1 MRSAGGNQGHLA
13 IRLALVTRRIVLAAA
28 VLALAAAPTAKA
40 ATWKQLT
47 SDGGANIDQ
56 VALLRT
62 SDGVLHVVWHKRTGP
77 NTEDLLHTV
86 IGANGKVG
94 ATTPVQSGWTGFG
107 NAGLTTI
114 PGGGI
119 RAFWGGI
126 RTIDPN
132 ETNQDENMAVST
144 DGGASWALTPGSV
157 VQRGTQAY
165 GSSVSATTRPDGTP
179 MITYA
184 GTLGTWVHAGAD
196 ATLPNFDLQAPLGT
210 YGYDPNIASDA
221 SGTMVAWYSNATG
234 HLGPHAQAVNP
245 DGSPIGS
252 AMQMPGTA
260 NMDVGMIART
270 PLVARPGGGFYV
282 AYPTGY
288 PTQNSVRVWKVG
300 TSRTTLLDR
309 TQFNSLAAISADRSG
324 RLWVAWKDGTRVL
337 ASRSNKAATKWGAI
351 VDAGQPKKAGS
362 LYTLDASATPGGGAD
377 LFGNYGIGTNSTT
390 STFYTRINPGLTLTA
405 NRRGSGYGFVV
416 TDAGSPVK
424 GAKVKGAGKSATTDS
439 KGRARLSVKRKT
451 KVTASASGYSPA
463 SVKLK

>member
-1 MRSAGGNQGHLA
+1 
-13 IRLALVTRRIVLAAA
+13 VTRRIVLAAA

-47 SDGGANIDQ
+47 SNGGANIDQ
-56 VALLRT
+56 VALVRT
-62 SDGVLHVVWHKRTGP
+62 GDGVLHVVWHRLTGP
-77 NTEDLLHTV
+77 NTEDLVHTA
-86 IGANGKVG
+86 IAANGKVG
-94 ATTPVQSGWTGFG
+94 ATTPVQSGWATIG

-114 PGGGI
+114 PGGGL
-119 RAFWGGI
+119 RAYWGGI
-126 RTIDPN
+126 RTTEST

-144 DGGASWALTPGSV
+144 DGGASWALTTGSV
-157 VQRGTQAY
+157 VQPGTQAY

-196 ATLPNFDLQAPLGT
+196 ATLGNFNLQPPLGN

-234 HLGPHAQAVNP
+234 HLGPHAQAVNA

-260 NMDVGMIART
+260 NMNVGMLSRT
-270 PLVARPGGGFYV
+270 PLVARAGGGFYV

-288 PTQNSVRVWKVG
+288 PTQNAVRVWKVG
-300 TSRTTLLDR
+300 ATKTTLLDK
-309 TQFNSLAAISADRSG
+309 TANNSLAAISADSSG

-337 ASRSNKAATKWGAI
+337 ASRSNKAATTWGAI
-351 VDAGQPKKAGS
+351 VDAGQPKNAGS
-362 LYTLDASATPGGGAD
+362 LYTLDASATPGGGVD
-377 LFGNYGIGTNSTT
+377 LFGNYGIGTNPTT
-390 STFYTRINPGLTLTA
+390 STFYARINPGLTLTA
-405 NRRGSGYGFVV
+405 KKSGSGYTLTV
-416 TDAGSPVK
+416 TDAGTPVK
-424 GAKVKGAGKSATTDS
+424 GANVKGAGKSDTTDS
-439 KGRARLSVKRKT
+439 KGRAQLSVRRKT
-451 KVTASASGYSPA
+451 TVTASASGYTSA

>member
-1 MRSAGGNQGHLA
+1 
-13 IRLALVTRRIVLAAA
+13 VTRRIVLAAA

-40 ATWKQLT
+40 ATWKPLT
-47 SDGGANIDQ
+47 SAGGANIDQ

-62 SDGVLHVVWHKRTGP
+62 GDGVLHVVWHRQTGP
-77 NTEDLLHTV
+77 NTEDLVHTA
-86 IGANGKVG
+86 IAASGKVG
-94 ATTPVQSGWTGFG
+94 ATTPVQSGWATIG

-119 RAFWGGI
+119 RAYWGGI
-126 RTIDPN
+126 RTTEPT

-157 VQRGTQAY
+157 VQPGTQAY

-179 MITYA
+179 VITYA
-184 GTLGTWVHAGAD
+184 GTLGTWVHTGAD
-196 ATLPNFDLQAPLGT
+196 ATLANFNLQPPLGS

-234 HLGPHAQAVNP
+234 HLGPHAQGVNA

-260 NMDVGMIART
+260 NMNVGMLSRT
-270 PLVARPGGGFYV
+270 PLVARAGGGFYV

-288 PTQNSVRVWKVG
+288 PTQNAVRVWKVG
-300 TSRTTLLDR
+300 ATKTTLLDK
-309 TQFNSLAAISADRSG
+309 TVNSSLAAISADSSG

-337 ASRSNKAATKWGAI
+337 ASRSDKAATKWGAI
-351 VDAGQPKKAGS
+351 VDAGQPKHAGS

-377 LFGNYGIGTNSTT
+377 LFGNYGIGASSTT
-390 STFYTRINPGLTLTA
+390 STFYARINPGLTLTA
-405 NRRGSGYGFVV
+405 SKRGSGYAFTV

-424 GAKVKGAGKSATTDS
+424 GAKVKGAGKSDTTDS
-439 KGRARLSVKRKT
+439 KGRAQLNVRRKT
-451 KVTASASGYSPA
+451 TVTASASGYTSA

>member
-1 MRSAGGNQGHLA
+1 MPT
-13 IRLALVTRRIVLAAA
+13 RLALVTRRIVLAAA
-28 VLALAAAPTAKA
+28 VLAALAAAPTAKA

-62 SDGVLHVVWHKRTGP
+62 SDGALHVVWHRQTGP

-86 IGANGKVG
+86 IAANGKVG
-94 ATTPVQSGWTGFG
+94 ATTPVQSGWATIG
-107 NAGLTTI
+107 NAGLTTM

-126 RTIDPN
+126 RTTDPN

-196 ATLPNFDLQAPLGT
+196 ATLGNFSLQPPLGN

-221 SGTMVAWYSNATG
+221 SGTVVAWYSNATG
-234 HLGPHAQAVNP
+234 HLGPHAQNVNA

-252 AMQMPGTA
+252 AVQMPGTA
-260 NMDVGMIART
+260 NMNVGMLSRT

-288 PTQNSVRVWKVG
+288 PTQNSIRVWKVG
-300 TSRTTLLDR
+300 ASRTTQLDK
-309 TQFNSLAAISADRSG
+309 TATNSLAALSADSSG

-351 VDAGQPKKAGS
+351 VDAGQPRNAGS

-377 LFGNYGIGTNSTT
+377 LFGNYGIGTDSTT
-390 STFYTRINPGLTLTA
+390 STFYARINPGLTLTA
-405 NRRGSGYGFVV
+405 KKSGSGYTFTV

-424 GAKVKGAGKSATTDS
+424 GAKVKGGGKSDTTDS
-439 KGRARLSVKRKT
+439 QGRAQLKVKRKT
-451 KVTASASGYSPA
+451 TVTASASGYTSA

>member
-1 MRSAGGNQGHLA
+1 
-13 IRLALVTRRIVLAAA
+13 VTRRIVLAAA

-62 SDGVLHVVWHKRTGP
+62 GDGVLHVVWHKRTGP
-77 NTEDLLHTV
+77 TTDDLLHTA
-86 IGANGKVG
+86 IAASGKIG
-94 ATTPVQSGWTGFG
+94 ATTPVQSGWATIG
-107 NAGLTTI
+107 NAGLSTI

-119 RAFWGGI
+119 RAFWGGL
-126 RTIDPN
+126 RSTDPN
-132 ETNQDENMAVST
+132 DPNDDENMAVST
-144 DGGASWALTPGSV
+144 DGGRSWALTPGSV
-157 VQRGTQAY
+157 VQPGTQAY

-179 MITYA
+179 VITYA
-184 GTLGTWVHAGAD
+184 GTLGTWVHVGAD
-196 ATLPNFDLQAPLGT
+196 ATLPSFSYQPPLGN

-221 SGTMVAWYSNATG
+221 SGTMIAWYSNATG
-234 HLGPHAQAVNP
+234 HLGPHAQGVNA

-260 NMDVGMIART
+260 NMNVGMLSRT

-288 PTQNSVRVWKVG
+288 PTQNSIRVWKVG
-300 TSRTTLLDR
+300 ATKTTLLDK
-309 TQFNSLAAISADRSG
+309 TAQNSLAAISADSSG

-337 ASRSNKAATKWGAI
+337 ASRSNKTATRWGAI
-351 VDAGQPKKAGS
+351 VDARRPKNAGS
-362 LYTLDASATPGGGAD
+362 LYILDASATPGGGVD
-377 LFGNYGIGTNSTT
+377 LFGNYGIGTSSTT
-390 STFYTRINPGLTLTA
+390 STFYTRIDPGLTLTA
-405 NRRGSGYGFVV
+405 KRSGSGYAFTV

-424 GAKVKGAGKSATTDS
+424 GAKVKGGGKSGTTDS
-439 KGRARLSVKRKT
+439 KGRVSLNVKRKT
-451 KVTASASGYSPA
+451 TVTATASGYTSA

>member
-1 MRSAGGNQGHLA
+1 
-13 IRLALVTRRIVLAAA
+13 VTRRIVLAAA
-28 VLALAAAPTAKA
+28 VLSLAAAPTAKA

-47 SDGGANIDQ
+47 SNGGANIDQ
-56 VALLRT
+56 VALVRT
-62 SDGVLHVVWHKRTGP
+62 GDGVLHVVWHRLTGP
-77 NTEDLLHTV
+77 NTEDLVHTA
-86 IGANGKVG
+86 IAANGKVG
-94 ATTPVQSGWTGFG
+94 ATTPVQSGWATIG

-126 RTIDPN
+126 RTTEST
-132 ETNQDENMAVST
+132 ETNQDENMAIST
-144 DGGASWALTPGSV
+144 DGGASWALTTGSV
-157 VQRGTQAY
+157 VQPGTQAY

-179 MITYA
+179 VITYA
-184 GTLGTWVHAGAD
+184 GTLGTWVHVGAD
-196 ATLPNFDLQAPLGT
+196 ATLPNFSYQGPLGN

-221 SGTMVAWYSNATG
+221 SGTMIAWYSNATG

-260 NMDVGMIART
+260 NMNVGMLSRT
-270 PLVARPGGGFYV
+270 PLVARAGGGFYV

-288 PTQNSVRVWKVG
+288 PTQNAVRVWRVG
-300 TSRTTLLDR
+300 ATKTTLLDK
-309 TQFNSLAAISADRSG
+309 TANNSLAAISADSGG

-337 ASRSNKAATKWGAI
+337 ASRSNKTATTWGAI

-362 LYTLDASATPGGGAD
+362 LYTLDASTTPGGGVD
-377 LFGNYGIGTNSTT
+377 LFGNYGIGANPTT
-390 STFYTRINPGLTLTA
+390 STFYARISPGLTLTA
-405 NRRGSGYGFVV
+405 KKSGSGYAFTV

-424 GAKVKGAGKSATTDS
+424 GAKVKGAGKSDTTDS
-439 KGRARLSVKRKT
+439 KGRAQLNVKRKT
-451 KVTASASGYSPA
+451 TVTASASGYTSG